1 MKIRNFAIAMM
12 MILALASSAFAADVT
27 PLGAWG
33 GDVVK
38 HLKEQQD
45 NSLNMCF
52 NSGALAAA
60 TDDVTIAAA
69 VNYVKDGVFGQ
80 IGAGEITMAGD
91 TQAVSTTKIY
101 LFSYNT
107 TASTT
112 EITIGA
118 SNDTVIENIIY
129 PTGNIPFGYVKV
141 VTSSTQEYV
150 PGTTTWATSGVTETF
165 YNIAIMPYKIKV
177 KEK

>member
-1 MKIRNFAIAMM
+1 MKKELALAFI
-12 MILALASSAFAADVT
+12 MILAFMSAAIAADIT
-27 PLGAWG
+27 PYGSYG

-45 NSLNMCF
+45 KSLTMCF

-101 LFSYNT
+101 LFSYNAT
-107 TASTT
+107 TSTT

-150 PGTTTWATSGVTETF
+150 PGTTTWATAGVTETF
-165 YNIAIMPYKIKV
+165 YNVAILPYKIKV
-177 KEK
+177 KDK

>member
-1 MKIRNFAIAMM
+1 MKMRNFVIAIM

-45 NSLNMCF
+45 KSLNMCF
-52 NSGALAAA
+52 NSGGLAAA
-60 TDDVTIAAA
+60 TTAVTIASA
-69 VNYVKDGVFGQ
+69 VNYVEDGIFGQ
-80 IGAGEITMAGD
+80 ISAGEITMTGD
-91 TQAVSTTKIY
+91 TQAIATTKLY
-101 LFSYNT
+101 LFSYD
-107 TASTT
+107 TANSTT
-112 EITIGA
+112 EITAGED
-118 SNDTVIENIIY
+118 NDTALENIVP

-141 VTSSTQEYV
+141 VTGAAVQYV